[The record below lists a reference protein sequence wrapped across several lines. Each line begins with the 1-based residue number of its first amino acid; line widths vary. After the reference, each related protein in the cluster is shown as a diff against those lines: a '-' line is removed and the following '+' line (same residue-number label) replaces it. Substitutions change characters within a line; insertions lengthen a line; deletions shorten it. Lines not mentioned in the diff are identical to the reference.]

1 MSSEERDLALSEL
14 ECSKTRME
22 SSRELPSLNL
32 TPRKTQIERAGLME
46 RPWGAPTGDSES
58 IPLPTSLLAA
68 DHLLITLTYIS
79 CSIIN

>member
-32 TPRKTQIERAGLME
+32 ITRKMQIERVGLME
-46 RPWGAPTGDSES
+46 LLWVDLTEDSE
-58 IPLPTSLLAA
+58 
-68 DHLLITLTYIS
+68 
-79 CSIIN
+79 